1 MLMRENTILL
11 VVAVAGSALLWWPV
25 TIEPNL
31 NLPLWPPLAFI
42 ALVTGLVVALSSTVI
57 WLEPIPSSLA
67 DGSDSRPALVL
78 QSLSKA

>member
-31 NLPLWPPLAFI
+31 NLPLWLPLAFI
-42 ALVTGLVVALSSTVI
+42 ALVTGLAVALSSTVI

>member
-1 MLMRENTILL
+1 MLMPENTILL

-31 NLPLWPPLAFI
+31 NLPWWLPLAFM
-42 ALVTGLVVALSSTVI
+42 ALVTGLVAALFSTVI
-57 WLEPIPSSLA
+57 RLGPIPSSLA
-67 DGSDSRPALVL
+67 DGSDWPPALVL